1 MPKVCFTTYG
11 KTYGTT
17 PYVLPYVYHIVLPKM
32 LLIEFKKGEK
42 GGTKW
47 HLFPPFVF
55 QRKFF

>member
-32 LLIEFKKGEK
+32 LLIEFKKVEK
-42 GGTKW
+42 GGT
-47 HLFPPFVF
+47 
-55 QRKFF
+55 